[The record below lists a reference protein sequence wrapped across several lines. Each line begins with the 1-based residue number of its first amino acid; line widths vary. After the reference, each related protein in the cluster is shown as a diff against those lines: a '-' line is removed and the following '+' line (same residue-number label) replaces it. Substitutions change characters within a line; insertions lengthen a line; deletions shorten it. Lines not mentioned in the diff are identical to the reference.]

1 MSVSHVVNGQTT
13 CTSFL
18 QLWINLASHDVI
30 LIVCQNPYFSRIWC
44 WVSFI
49 SVAPA
54 NTPFTSLA
62 SASFSLLGLVY
73 TTAGHVSG
81 LDSQFDALCQISR
94 WSLDGMP
101 LLCSRIPPLSI
112 GCGINL
118 SDSIGHKLF
127 LAPFLSDPIQ
137 DYCTFCPSIHRT
149 QTSLHILQKRLLYCL
164 QCWLPC
170 KQK

>member
-1 MSVSHVVNGQTT
+1 MVNGQTT
-13 CTSFL
+13 CTSFLIL

-30 LIVCQNPYFSRIWC
+30 RIVCQNPCFSRIWC

-62 SASFSLLGLVY
+62 SASVSLFGLVY
-73 TTAGHVSG
+73 ITAGHFSG

-94 WSLDGMP
+94 CSLDRVP
-101 LLCSRIPPLSI
+101 LLCSCIPPLNI
-112 GCGINL
+112 GRGINL

-137 DYCTFCPSIHRT
+137 DYCTFCPSIHRK
-149 QTSLHILQKRLLYCL
+149 QTTLHILQKRLLYCL

-170 KQK
+170 EQK